1 MRPIKLKIQ
10 AFGPYLKPVTLDF
23 EKNLRSE
30 RIFLINGA
38 TGAGKTTILDAICF
52 ALYGTTSGDERD
64 GVMMRS
70 KGISDNIKTE
80 VEFTFALG
88 EKIYTSY
95 RNLVRKAEKITQN
108 AELTCYGDVIAT
120 KKTNVTNKIKELLG
134 FDAEQFRQVVLL
146 PQGEFKTFLTAKAD
160 ERQPILDALFNAEFY
175 KRIVEGLEKKFKTF
189 DDEYENLR
197 SKREILEVQLQG
209 TKIGDSEIE
218 KLRVELEN
226 SRKKAAELKEIAE
239 KAQKSLTAGEILAR
253 DFAELDK
260 RNKSLVAAENTFKE
274 AEKSFT
280 SAKIEYEMRENEQKQ
295 RDKLKS
301 DVDELEKIKNTLK
314 ELNKKRDD
322 LAESEKQLQ
331 DATNNLK
338 DFENKDK
345 KYKKR
350 LETLKQRRDEL
361 TGAEKSLAEA
371 KNITDKANEREKIIQ
386 EIEILEK
393 EMTTARKKIASA
405 ENLFNDANIKVNRL
419 RELQIKGS
427 AALLAKNLKNGE
439 KCPVCGSKNH
449 PELAI
454 SKEIIPSDAEID
466 VSQNQAD
473 KFKKNLDNVR
483 ENAAK
488 IAGTLSSKRDELKK
502 YAEVPEKNIAQRNF
516 ADAQKKANEFADCEN
531 RIKKGE
537 KCIEE
542 NDSDLKKASEMQK
555 NAEGVKNQ
563 RLGEVQ
569 TIESQIPKKY
579 LDDSQIISAEIGKV
593 QKNLRELENAWKI
606 ADKNYHDAGNKK
618 ASCEERYKTAQ
629 EAQKTL
635 SDELRDKKTPEI
647 AKLKANAEEAQKNHV
662 TAIENVTS
670 LKNKLENLEK
680 ISSQLAELNK
690 KITAAEKNL
699 RIWKKLSEVASGKIR
714 GNKISFV
721 RYYLRAMFAQVL
733 TEANYRLEKMSDKR
747 YYLKQKDAGDSKNS
761 TAGLNMEILDEFSGE
776 TRPVA
781 TLSGG
786 ESFLASLSLALGLA
800 AVVRNNLGG
809 LNLDTIFIDEGFGS
823 LDSETLDFAIKTLME
838 LQSGGRLVGI
848 ISHVEELKK
857 QIPVRLEVK
866 RSETGAIAEFKH
878 GLS

>member
-1 MRPIKLKIQ
+1 MT
-10 AFGPYLKPVTLDF
+10 AFGPYIKPVTLDF
-23 EKNLRSE
+23 EKNLRGE

-52 ALYGTTSGDERD
+52 ALYGTASGDDRD
-64 GVMMRS
+64 GIMMRS

-95 RNLVRKAEKITQN
+95 RNLVSRAGKIAQN

-146 PQGEFKTFLTAKAD
+146 PQGEFKTFLTAKSD

-175 KRIVEGLEKKFKTF
+175 RRIVEGLEKKYKAF
-189 DDEYENLR
+189 DEEYNNLR
-197 SKREILEVQLQG
+197 SNREILEVQLQG
-209 TKIGDSEIE
+209 AKIGDSEFE
-218 KLRVELEN
+218 KLRTELEN
-226 SRKKAAELKEIAE
+226 AREKAEEFKKIAE

-260 RNKSLVAAENTFKE
+260 RNKLLVTAENAFKE
-274 AEKSFT
+274 AEKIFT
-280 SAKIEYEMRENEQKQ
+280 SAKIEYELRENEQKQ

-301 DVDELEKIKNTLK
+301 DADELEKTKNALE
-314 ELNKKRDD
+314 ELEKKRKSLSD
-322 LAESEKQLQ
+322 LEKSLQ
-331 DATNNLK
+331 EAINNLK
-338 DFENKDK
+338 GFENNDR
-345 KYKKR
+345 KYKIR
-350 LETLKQRRDEL
+350 LEKLKQRRDEL
-361 TGAEKSLAEA
+361 AGAEKSLAEA
-371 KNITDKANEREKIIQ
+371 KNILSKAEEREKILQ
-386 EIEILEK
+386 EVNLLEK
-393 EMTTARKKIASA
+393 EMSTARKKIASA
-405 ENLFNDANIKVNRL
+405 EKLFNEANIKVNRL
-419 RELQIKGS
+419 RELQINGS
-427 AALLAKNLKNGE
+427 AALLAKNLKAGE

-449 PELAI
+449 PEPAF

-466 VSQNQAD
+466 NAQNQAD
-473 KFKKNLDNVR
+473 KFKKNLDIAR

-488 IAGTLSSKRDELKK
+488 IAGTIASKRDELKK
-502 YAEVPEKNIAQRNF
+502 YAEVPEKNIAQEKF
-516 ADAQKKANEFADCEN
+516 DEAQKLADEFADCSK
-531 RIKKGE
+531 RIKKGDE
-537 KCIEE
+537 CIEK
-542 NDSDLKKASEMQK
+542 NNSDMEIAREEQKKSE
-555 NAEGVKNQ
+555 GIKNQ

-569 TIESQIPKKY
+569 AIENQIPKEY
-579 LDDSQIISAEIGKV
+579 LSNSQVIGAEIAKTK
-593 QKNLRELENAWKI
+593 KNLRELEKAWKN
-606 ADKNYHDAGNKK
+606 ADKNYRDAGNKK
-618 ASCEERYKTAQ
+618 SSSEERYKTAQ

-635 SDELRDKKTPEI
+635 SDKLRNENPPEI
-647 AKLKANAEEAQKNHV
+647 AKLKENAEEAQKNHV
-662 TAIENVTS
+662 AAIENVTS

-680 ISSQLAELNK
+680 ISLQLVELDK

-747 YYLKQKDAGDSKNS
+747 YYLKQKDAGDYKNS
-761 TAGLNMEILDEFSGE
+761 TAGLNMEILDEYTGE

-823 LDSETLDFAIKTLME
+823 LDSETLDFAIKTLVE

-866 RSETGAIAEFKH
+866 KSETGAIAEFKH